1 MLTAITCS
9 GSISMSN
16 GAIGMTSDQITLTSI
31 GSSGIVLNGF
41 GDSRVSLAA
50 NDVSFTH
57 GSNGGGLILSDSI
70 PVILNSSAHGGP
82 WLAFYSNG
90 SIHLDS
96 EESAGGIHIQRDS
109 LTTFQ
114 NNEFKFI
121 PCSGVTDP
129 VYIKV
134 PVVNSTTNKLD
145 GTYAKLYV
153 SKNSSGTLE
162 LKVEAA
168 N

>member
-1 MLTAITCS
+1 
-9 GSISMSN
+9 MSN
-16 GAIGMTSDQITLTSI
+16 NAIGMTSEQITLTSI

-41 GDSRVSLAA
+41 GNSRVSLTSD
-50 NDVSFTH
+50 DVSFTR
-57 GSNGGGLILSDSI
+57 GNTGGGLILSDKSNSI
-70 PVILNSSAHGGP
+70 PVILNSSANGGGP

-96 EESAGGIHIQRDS
+96 EESAGGIHIQRTS

-121 PCSGVTDP
+121 PCTGVTDP

-134 PVVNSTTNKLD
+134 PVVNSSTNKLD
-145 GTYAKLYV
+145 GTYARIYV
-153 SKNSSGTLE
+153 SKSSTGTLE

-168 N
+168 S